1 MSMILKPV
9 DIQYM
14 HSRCTEFGTMTPR
27 ELNIYLSGQADGKSI
42 KADEVQLTISNLEL
56 MLSGANEAAGFQ
68 V

>member
-1 MSMILKPV
+1 MILKPV

-42 KADEVQLTISNLEL
+42 KADEVQPEITRLEL
-56 MLSGANEAAGFQ
+56 LLNGENTGYAEEL
-68 V
+68 